1 MKPEPSRN
9 TLPGLGAGALAW
21 LAWPLIVGSIGALAC
36 LQLGR
41 PLWAGGLLLIS
52 LLGVGGGWR
61 MLRKP
66 PPPPLAQELLRDL
79 ESLCAQALPIW
90 SRQIDSSASQSEV
103 AIGALA
109 RQFGAIK
116 ERLQQTLG
124 LFAQASGEDGGS
136 AAVFASAQ
144 SELRQM
150 ASGLQLAMQAKEEML
165 SSIQSLGGIATELRE
180 MAELVGSIAHQTNLL
195 AINAAIEAARA
206 GEQGRGFAV
215 VAHEVRRLSALSA
228 DTGRQITSKVGSV
241 GQAIG
246 QIIEASDRFAER
258 DKQLLQSSEATIE
271 GVLTQLRG
279 AVQQLEQRN
288 DALQHET
295 SAIDGDISEV
305 MVALQF
311 QDRTGQILRHV
322 QSDLLRLESDLQSR
336 ALHPD
341 TRLDPQAWLDQSR
354 SSYTM
359 QDQLDNHGQ
368 GGVAVASTPAN
379 EEITFF

>member
-1 MKPEPSRN
+1 MKSEPSPN
-9 TLPGLGAGALAW
+9 ILPSLGAGTLTW
-21 LAWPLIVGSIGALAC
+21 LAWPLVVGAAGAAAC
-36 LQLGR
+36 LNLGQ
-41 PLWAGGLLLIS
+41 PLWACGLLLLG
-52 LLGVGGGWR
+52 LLGMVGGWCV
-61 MLRKP
+61 LRRAVP
-66 PPPPLAQELLRDL
+66 AAPAPASQDL
-79 ESLCAQALPIW
+79 ETLCVQALPIW

-116 ERLQQTLG
+116 ERLQQTLS
-124 LFAQASGEDGGS
+124 LFAGNGTDVGGS
-136 AAVFASAQ
+136 ATVFASAQ
-144 SELRQM
+144 GELREM
-150 ASGLQLAMQAKEEML
+150 ASGLQHAMQAKEEML
-165 SSIQSLGGIATELRE
+165 AGIQGLGGIATELRE

-228 DTGRQITSKVGSV
+228 DTGRQIGSKVASV

-246 QIIEASDRFAER
+246 QIIEASDRFAAR
-258 DKQLLQSSEATIE
+258 DKQLMQSSEATIE
-271 GVLTQLRG
+271 GVLAQLRG
-279 AVQQLEQRN
+279 AVRQLEERN
-288 DALQHET
+288 EVLQQET

-322 QSDLLRLESDLQSR
+322 QSDLLRLETDLQSR
-336 ALHPD
+336 ALNPEA
-341 TRLDPQAWLDQSR
+341 RLDAQAWLDQSR

-368 GGVAVASTPAN
+368 TGSTAATASASD
-379 EEITFF
+379 EITFF